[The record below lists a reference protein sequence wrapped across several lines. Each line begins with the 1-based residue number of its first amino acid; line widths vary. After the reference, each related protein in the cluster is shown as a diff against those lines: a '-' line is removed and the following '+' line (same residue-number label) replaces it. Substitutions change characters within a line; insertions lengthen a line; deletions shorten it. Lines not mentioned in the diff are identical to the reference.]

1 MSVPPK
7 ERDLPSEVVDA
18 TNARLRALGVRGLD
32 TGRRVS
38 LENAVRDLEA
48 SVIAATA
55 AGFHGPPGGFCG
67 PASAPPKSLEEL
79 LGPPPRPAPRGY
91 AIGVDQ
97 SANHTGVV
105 VLSEGGDLLCAATI
119 EPLEHGLWDRARL
132 RYIRD
137 QLELL
142 CREHGPFKVGVWESY
157 SMESKHRAFL
167 LGEVGGIVQLALDTH
182 AEQVFSAAPAA
193 LKKFATGHRL
203 ADKDT
208 MKRFVQTTYAAAFED
223 DNLADAYALAQLGR
237 ALLAE
242 APKTRKQAEVRAAIL
257 ASQGPAGGGATKAKK
272 KKSFRINKEVL

>member
-1 MSVPPK
+1 MTVPPK
-7 ERDLPSEVVDA
+7 TPKP
-18 TNARLRALGVRGLD
+18 
-32 TGRRVS
+32 
-38 LENAVRDLEA
+38 LEA
-48 SVIAATA
+48 LLALEGPYRGTP
-55 AGFHGPPGGFCG
+55 AGG
-67 PASAPPKSLEEL
+67 
-79 LGPPPRPAPRGY
+79 PRGY

-119 EPLEHGLWDRARL
+119 EPLEHGLRDRARL

-193 LKKFATGHRL
+193 LKKFATGNHL

-242 APKTRKQAEVRAAIL
+242 APTTRKQAEVRAAIL
-257 ASQGPAGGGATKAKK
+257 AGQRTQPSRDAARTAEVSASARRTKPKK